1 MGGPNAELL
10 WEIRTVL
17 YRPPGLIVHWMKVK
31 AHREREAVLVH
42 KLLNDAVGELTHKV
56 HDDPD

>member
-31 AHREREAVLVH
+31 AHRKWESISVH
-42 KLLNDAVGELTHKV
+42 NLLNEKSGQTRKHSTKLS
-56 HDDPD
+56 